1 MIVVL
6 RVVALLLLA
15 LLVVFALW
23 VVIVNLFGREES
35 MWYGGRPSTLGV
47 HDGKLS
53 PPKRTPNSVV
63 SEGIDSTHPAY
74 VAPIAYS
81 GDGTA
86 AMARLGGIV
95 QTLGGVTLV
104 TVAPGYLHAE
114 CRSKTMR
121 FIDDFEA
128 RLDPAAKVIHVRSA
142 ARLGR
147 RDFDVN
153 RSRVETVRRRFS
165 EAAAN

>member
-1 MIVVL
+1 MMVVL
-6 RVVALLLLA
+6 RVVAFLLLVP
-15 LLVVFALW
+15 LVAFAVW
-23 VVIVNLFGREES
+23 VLFVNLFNREDS
-35 MWYGGRPSTLGV
+35 MWYGGRPSALGL

-74 VAPIAYS
+74 VAPIVFS
-81 GDGTA
+81 GDGEA
-86 AMARLGGIV
+86 AMAKLVGIL
-95 QTLGGVTLV
+95 QAIGGVTLV
-104 TVAPGYLHAE
+104 KVEPGYVHAE

-121 FIDDFEA
+121 FVDDFEA
-128 RLDPAAKVIHVRSA
+128 RLDVAAKVIHIRSA

-153 RSRVETVRRRFS
+153 RLRVEAVRARFS
-165 EAAAN
+165 GAAAN